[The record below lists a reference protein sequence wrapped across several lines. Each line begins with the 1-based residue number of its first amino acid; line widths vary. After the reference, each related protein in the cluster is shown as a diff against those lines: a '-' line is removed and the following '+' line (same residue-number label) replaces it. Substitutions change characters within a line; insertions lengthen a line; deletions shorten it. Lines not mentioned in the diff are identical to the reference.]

1 MIRSAILS
9 KNENR
14 DNILAHSILKG
25 WKESS
30 QKYIGTL

>member
-1 MIRSAILS
+1 MVKNLML
-9 KNENR
+9 KNENF
-14 DNILAHSILKG
+14 NQILRG

>member
-1 MIRSAILS
+1 MVRGLIL
-9 KNENR
+9 KNKNF
-14 DNILAHSILKG
+14 NQILKG